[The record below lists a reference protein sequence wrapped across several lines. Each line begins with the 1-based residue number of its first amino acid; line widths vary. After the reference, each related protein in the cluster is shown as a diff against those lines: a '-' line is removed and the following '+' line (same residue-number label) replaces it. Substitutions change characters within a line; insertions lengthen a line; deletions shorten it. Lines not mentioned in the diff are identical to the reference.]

1 MYNEFRRLYTP
12 FNLKNIHKAFNERV
26 QWLMEKR
33 VVGKDLMEALIAITP
48 WIAEMLHSDLGFA
61 VTDKDKFII
70 QKDGKTVK
78 LNISPGD
85 PVNPKSAM
93 AEAMRLNAPAA
104 KNMDASLY
112 GIPVRIYGYPIVD
125 EHRKVIGSVGIAKNI
140 ETWTGLNQSA
150 EELLESSNDVGRI
163 INQFL
168 EIASQLNKDSE
179 MLQNKADL
187 INHKFKKTNQI
198 LDSIKAI
205 SSQTRLIG
213 LNAAIEA
220 ARIGEVGRGFGVV
233 ANEIRK
239 LSGNSNDASKEIET
253 TLNELQI
260 DLQKITEE
268 VNSINS
274 TVIEQ
279 LEKAKEINSRIA
291 KFEDI
296 SKLLLQLANRL

>member
-1 MYNEFRRLYTP
+1 MD
-12 FNLKNIHKAFNERV
+12 
-26 QWLMEKR
+26 KR

-48 WIAEMLHSDLGFA
+48 WIADMLHSDLGFA
-61 VTDKDKFII
+61 VTDREKFII

-78 LNISPGD
+78 LNITPGD

-93 AEAMRLNAPAA
+93 AEAMRTNASAA

-140 ETWTGLNQSA
+140 ETWTGLNKSA
-150 EELLESSNDVGRI
+150 EELLESSNDVGFI

-179 MLQNKADL
+179 ILQNKADF

-260 DLQKITEE
+260 DLQQITEE

-291 KFEDI
+291 KFEEI
-296 SKLLLQLANRL
+296 SKLLLELANRL

>member
-1 MYNEFRRLYTP
+1 
-12 FNLKNIHKAFNERV
+12 
-26 QWLMEKR
+26 MEKR

-48 WIAEMLHSDLGFA
+48 WIADMLHSDLGFA
-61 VTDKDKFII
+61 VTDREKFII

-78 LNISPGD
+78 LKISPGD

-93 AEAMRLNAPAA
+93 AEAMRTNAPAA

-125 EHRKVIGSVGIAKNI
+125 EQRKIIGSVGIAKNI
-140 ETWTGLNQSA
+140 ETWTGLNKSA
-150 EELLESSNDVGRI
+150 EELLESSNDVGFI

-179 MLQNKADL
+179 ILQNKADF

-220 ARIGEVGRGFGVV
+220 ARIGEVGKGFGVV

-260 DLQKITEE
+260 DLQQITEE

-291 KFEDI
+291 KFENI
-296 SKLLLQLANRL
+296 SKLLLELANRL

>member
-1 MYNEFRRLYTP
+1 MD
-12 FNLKNIHKAFNERV
+12 
-26 QWLMEKR
+26 KR

-48 WIAEMLHSDLGFA
+48 WIADMLHSDLGFA
-61 VTDKDKFII
+61 VTDREKFII

-78 LNISPGD
+78 LNIIPGD

-93 AEAMRLNAPAA
+93 AEAMRTNASAA

-140 ETWTGLNQSA
+140 ETWTGLNKSA
-150 EELLESSNDVGRI
+150 EELLESSNDVGFI

-179 MLQNKADL
+179 ILQNKADF

-260 DLQKITEE
+260 DLQQITEE

-291 KFEDI
+291 KFEEI
-296 SKLLLQLANRL
+296 SKLLLELANRL

>member
-1 MYNEFRRLYTP
+1 
-12 FNLKNIHKAFNERV
+12 
-26 QWLMEKR
+26 MEKR